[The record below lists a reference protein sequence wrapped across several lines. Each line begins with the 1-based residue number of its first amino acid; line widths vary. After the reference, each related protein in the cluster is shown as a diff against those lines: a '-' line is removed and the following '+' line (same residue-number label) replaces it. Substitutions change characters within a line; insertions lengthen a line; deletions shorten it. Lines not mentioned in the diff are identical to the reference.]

1 MVSKTEINKK
11 TIMDIKNGVGPSK
24 VFVKNTEK
32 TYTYL
37 IDFLVEKFPQ
47 IPKEEWVKRM
57 DQGLVLDEEG
67 LPQDSQA
74 LCQENTFIYYYRII
88 EVEESIPF
96 QELIIYEDD
105 HLLIADKPH
114 FLPVTPAGHYLQE
127 TLLVRLKN
135 KTGIKDL
142 TPIHRIDRETAGL
155 VAFSKRA
162 QDRNLY
168 QVLFRE
174 RQIKKS
180 YEAIAPYQE
189 HLKDQFPIKRNS
201 RIEESDIFIQ
211 MQEVT
216 GEPNSDTV
224 IQLLA
229 VNKPWARYQLELG
242 TGKKH
247 QLRVHMNALGM
258 PIKNDKIYPNIV
270 PQPKMGKDFSEPLQL
285 LAKHLSFRD
294 PVTQLV
300 HEFKSSFVLSL

>member
-1 MVSKTEINKK
+1 
-11 TIMDIKNGVGPSK
+11 MDIKNGVGPSK

-32 TYTYL
+32 SYTYL

-47 IPKEEWVKRM
+47 IPKEEWAKRM

-67 LPQDSQA
+67 IPQDSQA
-74 LCQENTFIYYYRII
+74 PCQENTFIYYYRSI
-88 EVEESIPF
+88 EIEELIPF

-105 HLLIADKPH
+105 HLLISDKPH

-174 RQIKKS
+174 RQIKKT
-180 YEAIAPYQE
+180 YEAIAPFQE
-189 HLKDQFPIKRNS
+189 HLKDQFPIERIS

-211 MQEVT
+211 MQEVP

-224 IQLLA
+224 IQLLE

-258 PIKNDKIYPNIV
+258 PIKHDKIYPNIV

-285 LAKHLSFRD
+285 LAKRLSFRD
-294 PVTQLV
+294 PVTQLE
-300 HEFKSSFVLSL
+300 HNFQSQFCLNLGDHSSANPE

>member
-1 MVSKTEINKK
+1 
-11 TIMDIKNGVGPSK
+11 MDIKNGVGPSK

-32 TYTYL
+32 SYTYL

-47 IPKEEWVKRM
+47 IPKEEWAKRM

-67 LPQDSQA
+67 IPQDSQA
-74 LCQENTFIYYYRII
+74 PCQENTFIYYYRSI
-88 EVEESIPF
+88 EIEELIPF

-105 HLLIADKPH
+105 HLLISDKPH

-174 RQIKKS
+174 RQIKKT
-180 YEAIAPYQE
+180 YEAIAPFQE
-189 HLKDQFPIKRNS
+189 HLKDQFPIERIS

-211 MQEVT
+211 MQEVP

-224 IQLLA
+224 IQLLE

-258 PIKNDKIYPNIV
+258 PIKHDKIYPKIV
-270 PQPKMGKDFSEPLQL
+270 PQPKIGKDFSEPLQL
-285 LAKHLSFRD
+285 IAKRLSFRD
-294 PVTQLV
+294 PVTQLE
-300 HEFKSSFVLSL
+300 HNFQSQFCLNLGDHSSTNPE

>member
-1 MVSKTEINKK
+1 
-11 TIMDIKNGVGPSK
+11 MDIKNGVGPSK

-32 TYTYL
+32 SYTNL

-47 IPKEEWVKRM
+47 IPKEEWAKRM

-67 LPQDSQA
+67 IPQDSQA
-74 LCQENTFIYYYRII
+74 PCQENTFIYYYRSI
-88 EVEESIPF
+88 EIEELIPF

-105 HLLIADKPH
+105 HLLISDKPH

-174 RQIKKS
+174 RQIKKT

-189 HLKDQFPIKRNS
+189 HLKDQFPIERIS

-211 MQEVT
+211 MQEVP

-224 IQLLA
+224 IQLLE

-258 PIKNDKIYPNIV
+258 PIKHDKIYPNIV

-285 LAKHLSFRD
+285 LAKRLSFRD
-294 PVTQLV
+294 PVTQLE
-300 HEFKSSFVLSL
+300 HNFQSQFCLNLGDHSSANPE

>member
-1 MVSKTEINKK
+1 
-11 TIMDIKNGVGPSK
+11 MDIKNGVGPSK

-32 TYTYL
+32 THLYL
-37 IDFLVEKFPQ
+37 IDFFVEKFPQ
-47 IPKEEWVKRM
+47 IPKEEWAKRM

-67 LPQDSQA
+67 IPKDSQA
-74 LCQENTFIYYYRII
+74 PCQENTFIYYYRSI
-88 EVEESIPF
+88 EIEESIPF
-96 QELIIYEDD
+96 QELIIYEDE

-135 KTGIKDL
+135 KTGIKEL

-174 RQIKKS
+174 RQIKKT
-180 YEAIAPYQE
+180 YESIAPYQE
-189 HLKDQFPIKRNS
+189 LLKDQFPIERIS

-211 MQEVT
+211 MQEVP

-224 IQLLA
+224 IQLLE
-229 VNKPWARYQLELG
+229 VSKPWARYQLELG

-258 PIKNDKIYPNIV
+258 PIKNDKIYPKIA
-270 PQPKMGKDFSEPLQL
+270 PQPKIGKDFSEPLQL
-285 LAKHLSFRD
+285 LAKQLSFRD
-294 PVTQLV
+294 PMTQLE
-300 HEFKSSFVLSL
+300 HNFQSQFCLNLGDHSSANPE

>member
-1 MVSKTEINKK
+1 
-11 TIMDIKNGVGPSK
+11 MDIKNGVGPSK

-32 TYTYL
+32 THTYL

-67 LPQDSQA
+67 IPQSKNDQ
-74 LCQENTFIYYYRII
+74 CQTNAFIYYYRSI
-88 EVEESIPF
+88 ETEESIPF
-96 QELIIYEDD
+96 QELIVYEDD

-135 KTGIKDL
+135 KTGLKDL
-142 TPIHRIDRETAGL
+142 VPIHRIDRETAGL
-155 VAFSKRA
+155 VAFSKRVE
-162 QDRNLY
+162 DRNLY

-174 RQIKKS
+174 RQIKKT
-180 YEAIAPYQE
+180 YEAIAPHQE

-211 MQEVT
+211 MQEVP

-224 IQLLA
+224 IQLLE
-229 VNKPWARYQLELG
+229 VSKPWARYQLELG

-258 PIKNDKIYPNIV
+258 PIKYDKIYPNIV

-285 LAKHLSFRD
+285 LAKQLSFRD
-294 PVTQLV
+294 PVTHLE
-300 HEFKSSFVLSL
+300 HEFQSHFCLNL